1 MVVCYRIRL
10 RLAETKFWQETQ
22 SCVTSTSAVLV
33 VLHVNINGR
42 MRLLS
47 RTHQMRPNG
56 GQMNIERHATAWK
69 CHLVVSST

>member
-10 RLAETKFWQETQ
+10 RLAETELWQETQ

-56 GQMNIERHATAWK
+56 GR
-69 CHLVVSST
+69 